1 MEKMKVAL
9 ITMRP
14 EIANKEANLQKMKKY
29 IEKTKADMY
38 VFGELTICG
47 YHVKDELRDI
57 AEKINGPSIKFVK
70 DLAKKNNCNI
80 VFGMPLKDSTVRGLI
95 YNSSI
100 FVHANGKVDFYN
112 KWFMPTVGPFE
123 EKIFFEEGETLNIV
137 NTKFCKIGLIICYDI
152 FYPELCRAYSMLGA
166 DIIICLSAT
175 PSVTRKYFET
185 IIPSRAIENTVY
197 FIYVNLV
204 GTQENLVFWGGSEIR
219 DPLANQ
225 ILKAP
230 YYKESIKV
238 CNIDL
243 KKVDFARA
251 NRPLIRDIRPQIY
264 NDLYYIS
271 RNHKKPTKK

>member
-1 MEKMKVAL
+1 MKVAI

-14 EIANKEANLQKMKKY
+14 KIANKKANLLTMKKY

-47 YHVKDELRDI
+47 YHVKDEIRDI
-57 AEKINGPSIKFVK
+57 AETIDGDSIKFVK
-70 DLAKKNNCNI
+70 ELAKKHNCYI
-80 VFGMPLKDSTVRGLI
+80 VFGMPLKDSKVRGLI
-95 YNSSI
+95 YNSCI
-100 FVHANGKVDFYN
+100 FVHPNEKVDFYN

-137 NTKFCKIGLIICYDI
+137 NTKFGKIGLIICYDI
-152 FYPELCRAYSMLGA
+152 FFPELCKAYSMLGA

-185 IIPSRAIENTVY
+185 IIPTRAIENTVF

-219 DPLANQ
+219 DPLAKQ
-225 ILKAP
+225 LVKAP
-230 YYKESIKV
+230 YYKESIRV
-238 CNIDL
+238 SNIDL
-243 KKVDFARA
+243 KKIDFARA
-251 NRPLIRDIRPQIY
+251 NRPLLRDIRPQIY
-264 NDLYYIS
+264 NDLYEIS
-271 RNHKKPTKK
+271 RKHKMPTKK

>member
-1 MEKMKVAL
+1 MKVAI

-14 EIANKEANLQKMKKY
+14 KIADKKSNLEIIAKH

-57 AEKINGPSIKFVK
+57 AETVNGPSIKYVK
-70 DLAKKNNCNI
+70 ELAKRHNCYI
-80 VFGMPLKDSTVRGLI
+80 VFGMPLRNSTVKGIINNSAILI
-95 YNSSI
+95 
-100 FVHANGKVDFYN
+100 HPNGKVDTYN
-112 KWFMPTVGPFE
+112 KWFLPTVGPFE
-123 EKIFFEEGETLNIV
+123 EKIFFDEGESLTICD
-137 NTKFCKIGLIICYDI
+137 TKFGKIGLIVCYDI
-152 FYPELCRAYSMLGA
+152 FFPELCRAYAFLGV

-185 IIPSRAIENTVY
+185 LIPARAVENTVF

-225 ILKAP
+225 IVKAP
-230 YYKESIKV
+230 YYKESVKV
-238 CNIDL
+238 CEIDL
-243 KKVDFARA
+243 KQLEFARA
-251 NRPLIRDIRPQIY
+251 NRPVLRDIKSEIY
-264 NDLYYIS
+264 QDLYNLS
-271 RNHKKPTKK
+271 RFHKLNTKK